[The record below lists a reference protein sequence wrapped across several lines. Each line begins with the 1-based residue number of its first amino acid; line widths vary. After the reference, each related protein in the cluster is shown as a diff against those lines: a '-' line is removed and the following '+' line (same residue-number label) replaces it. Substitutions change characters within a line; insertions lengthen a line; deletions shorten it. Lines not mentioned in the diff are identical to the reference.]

1 MNKRLLRN
9 FDIPLAFGALALS
22 LASLVIL
29 SSASLSVVPAGGD
42 TLMYVKRQALS
53 LGIGVVLFLIVA
65 ATEYSDWARYSKV
78 IYVLN
83 TLLLLA
89 VLIKGRSALGA
100 QRWLGPLQPSEI
112 AKISIIITL
121 ATFLVERNKPI
132 TSLLDFVPVFAH
144 VAIPMAF
151 ILRQPDLGTSLVFL
165 AITFGT
171 LFMAGAPSK
180 HIVGMAGAGLSA
192 IVGALWL
199 HMNRGLPLPLRE
211 YQIKRLI
218 VFINPKIDPLDSGY
232 HVIQSQ
238 IAVGS
243 GGIWGKGLFAGTQ
256 NRLNFLPE
264 QHTDFIF
271 SVIGEELGFAGCIAI
286 LALYF
291 LLLWRIIKIMQV
303 SRDQLGCLLAAG
315 VFSMISF
322 HVLVNV
328 GMTLGVM
335 PITGIPLPFVS
346 FGGNSLLTN
355 MVSIGLVESVAMRR
369 QKIMFGG

>member
-1 MNKRLLRN
+1 LNRRLLRN

-29 SSASLSVVPAGGD
+29 SSASLSVVPTGGD
-42 TLMYVKRQALS
+42 SLMYVKRQALS

-65 ATEYSDWARYSKV
+65 ATEYSDWARYSKI
-78 IYVLN
+78 IYVVN

-121 ATFLVERNKPI
+121 STFLVERNKPI
-132 TSLLDFVPVFAH
+132 RSLLDFVPVFAH

-171 LFMAGAPSK
+171 LFMAGAPAK
-180 HIVGMAGAGLSA
+180 HIVGMIGAGLSA
-192 IVGALWL
+192 IVAALWL
-199 HMNRGLPLPLRE
+199 HLNRGLPLPLRE

-303 SRDQLGCLLAAG
+303 SRDRLGCLLAAG
-315 VFSMISF
+315 VFSMLSF

-355 MVSIGLVESVAMRR
+355 MVSIALVESVAMRR
-369 QKIMFGG
+369 QKILFGA